1 MEWNTVFKNTGFYLL
16 PISRERSF
24 LVRLSTSIPNTSRSN
39 PSAHGHDG
47 QELGGEEES
56 YDEHLDPSG
65 GGGVGHTAVGE
76 ELGEHVHT
84 PY

>member
-1 MEWNTVFKNTGFYLL
+1 LHE
-16 PISRERSF
+16 
-24 LVRLSTSIPNTSRSN
+24 STN